1 MKNSIQI
8 NNLSL
13 ERSQDKGLNRQNLTI
28 SIQWPE
34 TIEIKTKKY
43 HLQ

>member
-13 ERSQDKGLNRQNLTI
+13 ERSQDKGLNRQNLTVF
-28 SIQWPE
+28 
-34 TIEIKTKKY
+34 KY
-43 HLQ
+43 SVARNNRN